1 MQSSMMYL
9 HVKKIGDESV
19 DPVKDLWRS
28 VCIVKPKGVLVLKKI
43 QILCQ
48 KSPGE
53 SRYPELKCK
62 HTAYIHK
69 GTQSSAIYVL

>member
-1 MQSSMMYL
+1 MQ
-9 HVKKIGDESV
+9 
-19 DPVKDLWRS
+19 
-28 VCIVKPKGVLVLKKI
+28 PKGVLVPKKF
-43 QILCQ
+43 QILYQ